1 MKTKLLF
8 LPLLILLMYCQ
19 PEKEVAVKLKVDL
32 ESGEEELPQI
42 NLYNLSEQVGGELL
56 NPISSYEAD
65 TSGSYIIE
73 LDSIDF
79 GLYAIEAGGKS
90 IPVILFEGVDMEVT
104 CDLSDL
110 KTLSYTGEGADESEF
125 YNKFNPFPSS
135 QIQAYGQLE
144 PEEFV
149 AKIDSTFQE
158 SMNEINAN
166 DSLNSLVAGME
177 EALLKLRR
185 GFFVKYY
192 PISRKRSAGGEAN
205 VDLPESVEAYT
216 SIDGSLA
223 KVGLIMPDYRNAIY
237 NNNQLGFNEY
247 MQAYQEENPDTEMGI
262 NKYIELRKDFILE
275 EEDANLHDFLMARLS
290 LDAISYYGE
299 EATEIVFGSYKGKF
313 PDSRYKPYL
322 DAVNAKWEALA
333 EGKPAKEVE
342 GTAPDGSE
350 IKLSDFKGKVV
361 YLDTWA
367 TWCGPCRGEF
377 PSAKVLKEEYK
388 DNEDVVFMYASIDSN
403 KDAWEKY
410 LQNDPEFKGV
420 HVYVDGA
427 WKSELCEDYMIKAIP
442 RYILFD
448 KEGKIANAKAPRPSS
463 GDEIREAINT
473 LL

>member
-8 LPLLILLMYCQ
+8 LPLLLMLMYCQ
-19 PEKEVAVKLKVDL
+19 PEKQSAVKLEL
-32 ESGEEELPQI
+32 NFESDEGVSQI
-42 NLYNLSEQVGGELL
+42 RLYNMAEQVGGELL
-56 NPISSYEAD
+56 NPVSSYEAD
-65 TSGSYIIE
+65 TSGNYLIE
-73 LDSIDF
+73 LDSISF
-79 GLYAIEAGGKS
+79 GLYAVEVGGKS

-104 CDLSDL
+104 CDIADL
-110 KTLSYTGEGADESEF
+110 ETLSYTGKGANESEF
-125 YNKFNPFPSS
+125 YNDFNPFPSN
-135 QIQAYGQLE
+135 QIQVYGQLE
-144 PEEFV
+144 TEKFV
-149 AKIDSTFQE
+149 EKLDSTYQE
-158 SMNEINAN
+158 NLKLINAN
-166 DSLNSLVAGME
+166 DSLNNRFAEME

-185 GFFVKYY
+185 GFYVKYY
-192 PISRKRSAGGEAN
+192 PIARKRSAGSE
-205 VDLPESVEAYT
+205 VKVVLPDSVEAYT
-216 SIDGSLA
+216 STDGKMASS
-223 KVGLIMPDYRNAIY
+223 GMIIPSYRSAVY
-237 NNNQLGFNEY
+237 NNNQLSFNDY
-247 MQAYQEENPDTEMGI
+247 MQSYQEENPDSEMGI
-262 NKYIELRKDFILE
+262 NKYIEMRRDYILE
-275 EEDANLHDFLMARLS
+275 KEDAHLQDYLMARLS
-290 LDAISYYGE
+290 MDAISYYGE
-299 EATEIVFGSYKGKF
+299 EVTEIVLGSYKKKF
-313 PDSRYKPYL
+313 PNSQYKPYL

-333 EGKPAKEVE
+333 EGKPAKEIE
-342 GTAPDGSE
+342 GTNPEGDA

-463 GDEIREAINT
+463 GEEIREAINT